1 MRVLVLIAC
10 AIAGAALAASTPSP
24 VVADI
29 TSVHLQQQQTE
40 IRTSLGGGTA
50 GRLPRLA
57 IPTFILESAD
67 AELQQ
72 AGKTLAD
79 VLWKDLQFER
89 GYEMVSQTGNAA
101 SVAPAPADA
110 LAFDVWA
117 QIGADEV
124 LVGNVRRTA
133 ASLQVEVRVMSVDR
147 KVSTFAKRY
156 SSCSIRSLRFC
167 AHTIADELHKERFGI
182 DGVARTKFAFVSDR
196 AGERV
201 KGTIENRSVKEIYTA
216 DYDGE
221 GVSRVTN
228 RGSLNVA
235 PSWSPDGRA
244 IVYQAYPTG
253 FADIYIQRL
262 FEVQVQPARPAR
274 GTDRAQNML
283 PAWSPDGSRI
293 AFQSNREGRY
303 DIYTVKADGSDL
315 RRLTN
320 DRSDDTSPT
329 WNPTGTQIAFTS
341 DRGGSNQIYIMSADG
356 GPATKL
362 SDEPKKADRPT
373 WALDYIAYSAEI
385 PGSGVQLKRINV
397 TTRQVVQLTNGPGN
411 NESPTVAPNGRH
423 IAFVATRGGR
433 DQIAIMDADGLNVRI
448 ITTTGNNRFPSWSPA
463 PRGQ

>member
-1 MRVLVLIAC
+1 MRVTVLFAC
-10 AIAGAALAASTPSP
+10 AVFGAALAASAPSP
-24 VVADI
+24 VTDEI
-29 TSVHLQQQQTE
+29 TSAHIDEQQT
-40 IRTSLGGGTA
+40 ISTTVGTGTA
-50 GRLPRLA
+50 GRLPKLA
-57 IPTFILESAD
+57 IPAFLIEGAD

-72 AGKTLAD
+72 ASKTLAE
-79 VLWKDLQFER
+79 VLWKDLEFER
-89 GYEMVSQTGNAA
+89 GYTMISQAGNAA
-101 SVAPAPADA
+101 SVPPAPAEA

-124 LVGNVRRTA
+124 LVGNVKRTD

-156 SSCSIRSLRFC
+156 SSCSVRNLRFC
-167 AHTIADELHKERFGI
+167 AHTIADELHKDRFGI

-196 AGERV
+196 AGERI
-201 KGTIENRSVKEIYTA
+201 KGTIENRSVKEIYTS

-228 RGSLNVA
+228 RGSLNVG

-253 FADIYIQRL
+253 FSDIYIQRL

-283 PAWSPDGSRI
+283 PSWSPDGSRI
-293 AFQSNREGRY
+293 AFQSNREGQY

-320 DRSDDTSPT
+320 DRSTDGAPT

-341 DRGGSNQIYIMSADG
+341 DRGGSNQIYVMSADG

-362 SDEPKKADRPT
+362 TDEPVKADRPT
-373 WALDYIAYSAEI
+373 WALNYIAYSVEI
-385 PGSGVQLKRINV
+385 RGSGVQLKRIDV
-397 TTRQVVQLTNGPGN
+397 TTRQVVQLTDGPGTS
-411 NESPTVAPNGRH
+411 ESPTVAPNGRH
-423 IAFVATRGGR
+423 IAFVSKRGGR
-433 DQIAIMDADGLNVRI
+433 ENIAIMDADGLNVRI
-448 ITTTGNNRFPSWSPA
+448 ITTTGNNRFPAWSPA